1 MYFNTFALLKII
13 GIFENSNLPKT
24 TQFRIDIGRFKE
36 KTFLYK
42 QVKGK
47 LSIHLPKVKLL
58 KTYKT

>member
-42 QVKGK
+42 QVSSNGMTTQPTMTNNAKND
-47 LSIHLPKVKLL
+47 I
-58 KTYKT
+58 

>member
-42 QVKGK
+42 PLQA
-47 LSIHLPKVKLL
+47 SL
-58 KTYKT
+58 KKKITT